1 MKKRES
7 LVNWAVIIEP
17 GIKVMADITF
27 GWFDL
32 VYWLVAFAVAYYVAF
47 VIDIRKLFS
56 KTKKE
61 EFAAMK
67 PIGKLFPLTI
77 DISCKEQLTDLL
89 TVIGFKKSLQ

>member
-1 MKKRES
+1 
-7 LVNWAVIIEP
+7 
-17 GIKVMADITF
+17 MADITF

-61 EFAAMK
+61 DRSKIKIPKASK
-67 PIGKLFPLTI
+67 
-77 DISCKEQLTDLL
+77 D
-89 TVIGFKKSLQ
+89 KSLTLEKVLGICK